1 MFYLRSIIMKNLMLM
16 LVVLVVVSVSGC
28 QMSKGLFED
37 VAGSSA
43 WVAEKLEKPAA
54 EAAERDADRAAR
66 KLEKRQAI
74 LAARVRLAKN
84 EVQ

>member
-1 MFYLRSIIMKNLMLM
+1 MKNVIMI

-28 QMSKGLFED
+28 QTSKGLFED
-37 VAGSSA
+37 LAGGSA

-54 EAAERDADRAAR
+54 EAAERDADRAAK